1 MGKIGEAVSNGITVL
16 INGQVDHDNMTIIKE
31 ACKDSAFRSAFEDYL
46 DANTNTVYWYGVG
59 IGIVSLTVGCIA
71 GKGAEAIYNKIDTK
85 YRIWK
90 LKRGLKKLDKRLQ
103 EMKKEET
110 PEEAEDEPEE
120 EA

>member
-1 MGKIGEAVSNGITVL
+1 MSKIGEAVSNGITVL

-71 GKGAEAIYNKIDTK
+71 GKGAEAIYDKIYDKIDTK
-85 YRIWK
+85 YHIWK
-90 LKRGLKKLDKRLQ
+90 LKRKLKKLDKKLQ

-110 PEEAEDEPEE
+110 PEETEE